1 MTFVA
6 DAGPLVTLGNADDS
20 RFLNVFRL
28 IEQEPGEVLVPAPV
42 TAEVDYLLDARRG
55 SGARAAFLDD
65 LAAGR
70 FRVVCLEPEEYETV
84 RRLNE
89 RYADQNVGLA
99 DLSIVV
105 IAHRFNTDRI
115 LTYDER
121 HFRTLRPILGG
132 SFTLLPGDV

>member
-1 MTFVA
+1 MV
-6 DAGPLVTLGNADDS
+6 
-20 RFLNVFRL
+20 
-28 IEQEPGEVLVPAPV
+28 VPAPV
-42 TAEVDYLLDARRG
+42 TAEVDYLVDARF
-55 SGARAAFLDD
+55 GAFARHGFLTD

-70 FRVVCLEPEEYETV
+70 FRVTCLEPEEYETV

-105 IAHRFNTDRI
+105 IAHRFHTDRI

-121 HFRTLRPILGG
+121 HFRTLRPLLGG
-132 SFTLLPGDV
+132 SFTLLPGDS